1 MFENFICLKLDALP
15 WRFCIFEDDNF
26 LRIII
31 KSHGVKYCQK
41 AGKINTAR
49 QIQAFEYDKEKKVLQ
64 KIINQ
69 N

>member
-1 MFENFICLKLDALP
+1 MRSLEGSVFLKMTL
-15 WRFCIFEDDNF
+15 NF

-41 AGKINTAR
+41 AGKINKAR
-49 QIQAFEYDKEKKVLQ
+49 QIQAFEYDKEKKVPHE
-64 KIINQ
+64 IINQ

>member
-1 MFENFICLKLDALP
+1 MRSLEGSVFLKMTL
-15 WRFCIFEDDNF
+15 NF

-41 AGKINTAR
+41 AGKINTA
-49 QIQAFEYDKEKKVLQ
+49 QAFEYDKEKKVLHE
-64 KIINQ
+64 IINQ

>member
-1 MFENFICLKLDALP
+1 MRTLEGFVFLKMTL
-15 WRFCIFEDDNF
+15 NF

-49 QIQAFEYDKEKKVLQ
+49 QIQAFEYDKEKKVLHE
-64 KIINQ
+64 IINQ

>member
-1 MFENFICLKLDALP
+1 MRSLEGFVFLKMTL
-15 WRFCIFEDDNF
+15 NF

>member
-1 MFENFICLKLDALP
+1 MRSLEGFVFLKMTL
-15 WRFCIFEDDNF
+15 NF

-49 QIQAFEYDKEKKVLQ
+49 QIQAFEYDKEKKALQ